1 MGDGVFEKRY
11 LREKAARRSA
21 EHLLEQKTREI
32 FERNSEL
39 EQLKTHLELLV
50 EQRTKEAFKASNEAI
65 QANRAKS
72 QFLANMSHEI
82 RTPLTA
88 IIGYAELLRREK
100 MPPELADSHL
110 TTIINNGRHL
120 TELLSE
126 ILDLSK
132 IETQNLELENCR
144 FNLPEL
150 ISELR
155 ELHQINAASKDLKM
169 LVDVQGSIPCWI
181 VADPTRL
188 KQVLHNLLS
197 NAIKFTHQGEI
208 RLSVSTV
215 WPENKI
221 VFSVNDTGEGIADE
235 QQEQIFDSFKQADA
249 SITRKYGGTGLG
261 LSIARSII
269 TLMGGELTVLS
280 KLGVGSEFT
289 ASIVAAQL
297 EGQSTTLPLYSDLK
311 HKADHQD
318 IPHLSG
324 KVLLVEDTLVNQQLI
339 KNNIELTGASVT
351 LAENGEQAL
360 SLAMSH
366 DFDLVLM
373 DIQMPVLDG
382 KKALQGLHQLG
393 YQKPVYALTANVMQS
408 DIQEYSALGFSGTLA
423 KPVDFP
429 KLCLILKQYL
439 QPASI
444 TKPAPKALPRAL
456 STKIEELK
464 PLFMTH
470 LATQLQQIDAYL
482 QTSEFD
488 NIAKILHVIKGSAG
502 NFGYN
507 SLTEIANSALV
518 AIRTHQLRDVPE
530 LVASVVELA
539 NDILTRENNRA

>member
-1 MGDGVFEKRY
+1 MSDAIFEKRY
-11 LREKAARRSA
+11 LREKEARRSA
-21 EHLLEQKTREI
+21 ERLLEEKTREI
-32 FERNSEL
+32 FERNQEL

-50 EQRTKEAFKASNEAI
+50 EQRTEEAFRATHEAI

-88 IIGYAELLRREK
+88 IIGYAELLQRDQP
-100 MPPELADSHL
+100 PPEQADAHL

-150 ISELR
+150 LMELK
-155 ELHQINAASKDLKM
+155 ELHQINAASKSLSLIFDI
-169 LVDVQGSIPCWI
+169 QNNIPNWI

-197 NAIKFTHQGEI
+197 NAIKFTQQGEI
-208 RLSVSTV
+208 RMSVATN
-215 WPENKI
+215 WFENKI
-221 VFSVNDTGEGIADE
+221 VFKVNDTGEGIADD

-269 TLMGGELTVLS
+269 TLMGGELSVSS

-289 ASIVAAQL
+289 ASIVADQL
-297 EGQSTTLPLYSDLK
+297 EGQCTALPLSASRK
-311 HKADHQD
+311 HKTDNTD
-318 IPHLSG
+318 VPRLTG
-324 KVLLVEDTLVNQQLI
+324 RVLLVEDTLVNQQLI
-339 KNNIELTGASVT
+339 KNNIELTGARVT
-351 LAENGEQAL
+351 PAQNGQQAL
-360 SLAMSH
+360 ELAMSEE
-366 DFDLVLM
+366 FDLILM

-382 KKALQGLHQLG
+382 KKALQGLIQLG
-393 YQKPVYALTANVMQS
+393 YQQPVYALTANVMQS
-408 DIQEYSALGFSGTLA
+408 DIQEYSKLGFSGTLA

-429 KLCLILKQYL
+429 MLCAILKKHL
-439 QPASI
+439 LPASQHDRPQ
-444 TKPAPKALPRAL
+444 TPLPSALN
-456 STKIEELK
+456 SKIEQLK
-464 PLFMTH
+464 PLFIAE
-470 LATQLQQIDAYL
+470 LASQVQQIDKL
-482 QTSEFD
+482 LD
-488 NIAKILHVIKGSAG
+488 NHEYDKIGKILHVIKGSAG

-507 SLTEIANSALV
+507 SLTVVANSALI
-518 AIRTHQLRDVPE
+518 AIRTLQLSDAPTLIAR
-530 LVASVVELA
+530 VVVLA
-539 NDILTRENNRA
+539 NDILTREDNRA